1 MGVPIAT
8 WPFHSDQ
15 PRNATL
21 ITEVLKVGLVVK
33 DWSQRNS
40 LVSGSVV
47 EDGVR
52 RLMQTEEGDEMRE
65 RAERLKRV
73 IHKSTEEGGVS
84 HMEMDSFI
92 AHITK

>member
-8 WPFHSDQ
+8 WPMHSDQ
-15 PRNATL
+15 PRNAAL

-40 LVSGSVV
+40 VVSASDV
-47 EDGVR
+47 ENGVR
-52 RLMQTEEGDEMRE
+52 RLMQTKEGDEMRE
-65 RAERLKRV
+65 RAARLKNGIRN
-73 IHKSTEEGGVS
+73 STEEGGVS
-84 HMEMDSFI
+84 RMEMESFI